1 MALVKLNNRGVKDIT
16 AVGSIGT
23 GDLVFLAKQSIT
35 SPVSSVNF
43 VHGSGGVDFTS
54 YKEYIFYFVNLH
66 PNSNSEPDIKVN
78 FSTDG
83 GSNYNVTKTSTGFYA
98 RHAENDDF
106 ASIAYEAAWGLA
118 QSTGNQLVGHNM
130 EGADADASLCGSLQL
145 FNPSSTT
152 FVKHY
157 IGTVSYMHDYPAAWN
172 QFFAG
177 YCNTTSAIDAVSF
190 IGEYSEGTSGNIDS
204 GDILLYGVN

>member
-1 MALVKLNNRGVKDIT
+1 MSIVKLNNRSVKDIT
-16 AVGSIGT
+16 AFGSISSLGSLT
-23 GDLVFLAKQSIT
+23 HLATQTIS

-66 PNSNSEPDIKVN
+66 PNSNSEPDIRMN

-83 GSNYNVTKTSTGFYA
+83 GSNYNATKTTTAFYA

-106 ASIAYEAAWGLA
+106 ASLSYETDSDLA
-118 QSTGNQLVGHNM
+118 QSTANQAVGLNLESDNDGSLVGYLH
-130 EGADADASLCGSLQL
+130 L

-152 FVKHY
+152 FVKHF
-157 IGTVSYMHDYPAAWN
+157 IMETAYMHDYPAAWT
-172 QFFAG
+172 QKYGG
-177 YCNTTSAIDAVSF
+177 YINSTSAVDAVSF
-190 IGEYSEGTSGNIDS
+190 IGEYSEGSASNIDS
-204 GDILLYGVN
+204 GQILLFGLN